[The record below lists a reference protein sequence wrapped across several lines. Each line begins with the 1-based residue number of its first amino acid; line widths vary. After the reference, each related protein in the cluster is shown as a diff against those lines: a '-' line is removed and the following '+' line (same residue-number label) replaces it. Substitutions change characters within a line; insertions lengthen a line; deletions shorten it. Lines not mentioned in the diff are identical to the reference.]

1 MRNLFLLLLVP
12 CLVNAGQS
20 IQKVRIPDILPL
32 VVIGSGPAG
41 HTAAQY
47 AGRLG
52 IPTTKICGMEG
63 GLLTQTSSIENYP
76 GVKKVMGQEL
86 MNTMLEQTKE
96 AGVTLIN
103 DMVDSVDFT
112 EWPYTI
118 SLEDGTMYRALSI
131 IITTGATPRK
141 LGIPGEERYWG
152 LGVSTCALCDA
163 LFFKGKNVAIVGG
176 GDSAVEE
183 AMQLSPHVASVT
195 IYVRKERM
203 RAGSTMQQKL
213 SGFSNIKSI
222 EYKHAVTQVLGDNE
236 GVTALEVQNLETNEK
251 KVVPYDGL
259 FLAIGH
265 TPNAELFAGQLALT
279 DSGHILVN
287 ERNHE
292 TSVPGVFAAG
302 DVEDALYR
310 QAIVAAGNGCKA
322 AISAVHF
329 LREAGVTE
337 ATLKQ
342 LQKFQADE
350 SIGII
355 ADRKH
360 PFAGPT
366 K

>member
-1 MRNLFLLLLVP
+1 
-12 CLVNAGQS
+12 
-20 IQKVRIPDILPL
+20 
-32 VVIGSGPAG
+32 
-41 HTAAQY
+41 
-47 AGRLG
+47 
-52 IPTTKICGMEG
+52 
-63 GLLTQTSSIENYP
+63 
-76 GVKKVMGQEL
+76 
-86 MNTMLEQTKE
+86 
-96 AGVTLIN
+96 
-103 DMVDSVDFT
+103 
-112 EWPYTI
+112 
-118 SLEDGTMYRALSI
+118 MYRALSI

-163 LFFKGKNVAIVGG
+163 LFFKGKNVAVVGG

-183 AMQLSPHVASVT
+183 AMQLSPHAASVT

-213 SGFSNIKSI
+213 SGFSNIKAI
-222 EYKHAVTQVLGDNE
+222 EYKHIVTQVLGDDE

-279 DSGHILVN
+279 DSGHILIN
-287 ERNHE
+287 ERTHE

-342 LQKFQADE
+342 LQKVQDDE
-350 SIGII
+350 SMGIT

-360 PFAGPT
+360 PFTGPG